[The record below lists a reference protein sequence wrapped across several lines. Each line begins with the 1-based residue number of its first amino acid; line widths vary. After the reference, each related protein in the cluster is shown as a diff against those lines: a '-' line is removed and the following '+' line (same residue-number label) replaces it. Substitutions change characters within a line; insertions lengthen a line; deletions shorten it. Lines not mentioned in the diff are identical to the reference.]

1 MQATDAAIDR
11 KGKGKAVELEPP
23 SRKLLQKFYPLVLPL
38 PLYLKALL
46 PGDNA
51 RTAHS
56 PGNGAHSNTSS
67 YLRPW
72 WLFAEDQADQDAFP
86 ALDQLNVAPAVRE
99 EARKETLWSLRN
111 IVICITSH
119 EEASR
124 LRSLLKDSETDLDAR
139 SSSELDSS
147 DRILGQE
154 FENEQHDKGLW
165 RDWEPPESTAFYPSE
180 EGESIEEL
188 VRHAQQLI
196 VKRNSVPSSATKSTN
211 QNVLTLG
218 YRPADVRSETLRISR
233 MGHGPSTLT
242 SFYVNTLV
250 TSIILGIEWRV
261 LLHSV
266 GAKVFLHLLTTT
278 SVFQAIPGTHDC
290 FTQMSGRPVHELP
303 ELNSATQAGPSQ
315 IEDMEH
321 RARGRKRKRRSPR
334 DKPETSAFREEQPL
348 KSATMLSR
356 STSRQLAP
364 LPRTTSSISI
374 APDAQSVSGV
384 TLLGGPGSRAAAV
397 PILRK
402 PSAISLVRSRMFYA
416 RPIKTRYGRVH
427 VGLPFIHPI
436 VRSSE
441 PRILAKMTAY
451 SPSQEGRLVKR
462 SKAVVTKP
470 SHPMKHAAQKQEERR
485 VRHLLKYVF
494 PRQFG
499 LHNVFTS
506 PVDRNMTTQA
516 LHDYTM
522 REAEIKAKGRCRT
535 PKRLLPVRGII
546 KTMLKR
552 FDGLDVKKILDRCC
566 PTRIP
571 KGKLTKRDKEQ
582 MAADLSEVDPA
593 NIASRVEQTFQAS
606 QLYPSQSSLPITQ
619 LPRSQFL
626 PPVSQ
631 VPTQALPESDK
642 TTQGSKGEEMAPS
655 QDVEVLKIKKATPTS
670 TKSGK
675 EKPRFYKYAI
685 SSTQVSHFVYVVLK
699 TALPHGLLGSRHN
712 LNVLVHKAT
721 KFVCARRYE
730 SLTLHEVLQGIRI
743 SEVDWIIPVNVR
755 AQQQRPTAAESQ
767 LRHDLVAEMVYWI
780 MDSLL
785 MPLLRTTFYITES
798 AAYRNRTL
806 YFRQDDWARASAP
819 LLNTLKTSLFEPI
832 TNREALQI
840 MSGRNLGYS
849 HIRLLPKE
857 LGVRPIINLRRRSV
871 KQVSNAQHNTKHVA
885 QMQPSGGVKRADPLD
900 KYALNRS
907 INNILQSTFHIL
919 TYERS
924 AQPDLLGAS
933 VFGMND
939 VFQRLNSFRRA
950 IASVAAGRK
959 LYFVKVDVQAAFD
972 TIEQGRLLD
981 IVRRVLTGDDY
992 VIQRFTEVMPAG
1004 GKVKKHYVRR
1014 ACPESKDGTFAE
1026 LAQELAN
1033 SLRHVIFVDGV
1044 VYGHEERRRVLTLL
1058 EQHIQGNLIKI
1069 GREFFKQRIGIPQGS
1084 SLSTL
1089 LCSMF
1094 YADMERTDPNLLPI
1108 GSIQRHDD
1116 ESLKTKSASGQSNAV
1131 SMLMRYTDDFLFI
1144 STSRKQA
1151 KAFFASMLKGHPEYG
1166 CFISPQKTL
1175 ANFDL
1180 AFPDGGFVPIVRERK
1195 IKRKRARGLL
1205 NQTSQPA
1212 TSSALTTVPKKEN
1225 ESVALRIGA
1234 QLPWCG
1240 ILLNTVNLSVT
1251 SDLTRY
1257 HDTHIADT
1265 LTVETGR
1272 KPGATLVAKLLQS
1285 IQTRSQLILVDPGL
1299 NGEVGAHIN
1308 IYHTCML
1315 AALKLIVY
1323 ARSIGAN
1330 PITQCRWMTD
1340 VLRTAAS
1347 FQYTTIAARIR
1358 SAVRARTKES
1368 PTKRSLMAAGS
1379 SLKQDT
1385 IKWLAL
1391 HAFRQVLSTRPAQWH
1406 AVVKLLDKDIATLRP
1421 GHHRG
1426 VSVAPRKRSSGGGG
1440 GALISSLARRH
1451 QQEQDESTGGTSS
1464 TEDRHSSQQTRCFDI
1479 LPNHAAKGDVDKWRR
1494 WARPGIVLDLYIQ
1507 GQTTQDNKLS
1517 TSERAVAL
1525 ELWTKDDED
1534 IDVVGDPGAGHGWR
1548 RCRAPLKDSVLT

>member
-180 EGESIEEL
+180 EGESIEE
-188 VRHAQQLI
+188 
-196 VKRNSVPSSATKSTN
+196 
-211 QNVLTLG
+211 
-218 YRPADVRSETLRISR
+218 
-233 MGHGPSTLT
+233 
-242 SFYVNTLV
+242 
-250 TSIILGIEWRV
+250 
-261 LLHSV
+261 
-266 GAKVFLHLLTTT
+266 
-278 SVFQAIPGTHDC
+278 
-290 FTQMSGRPVHELP
+290 
-303 ELNSATQAGPSQ
+303 AGPSQ

-655 QDVEVLKIKKATPTS
+655 QDVEVLKIKKATPNS

-712 LNVLVHKAT
+712 LNVLVH
-721 KFVCARRYE
+721 
-730 SLTLHEVLQGIRI
+730 SIRI

-871 KQVSNAQHNTKHVA
+871 KQVSNAQHNTHHVA

-1272 KPGATLVAKLLQS
+1272 KPGATLVTKLLQS

-1385 IKWLAL
+1385 IKW
-1391 HAFRQVLSTRPAQWH
+1391 
-1406 AVVKLLDKDIATLRP
+1406 
-1421 GHHRG
+1421 
-1426 VSVAPRKRSSGGGG
+1426 
-1440 GALISSLARRH
+1440 
-1451 QQEQDESTGGTSS
+1451 
-1464 TEDRHSSQQTRCFDI
+1464 
-1479 LPNHAAKGDVDKWRR
+1479 
-1494 WARPGIVLDLYIQ
+1494 PGIVLDLYIQ